1 MLFAL
6 SSALACLEQNRDRC
20 FRNEKRKNEP
30 PEARLR
36 RQEKLPLPHRK
47 GALLYRSPA
56 AWWHKESSRGR
67 RDRSQVSVSNPGNRP
82 LHYSNRV
89 EQRCTTTRRGEFTR
103 LFFLSSCAKLQG
115 TRSSP
120 DGLSYYFHAL
130 PRLSVHLFGKSHFS
144 VTAHTDF
151 SGKRENNCLS
161 PSRNIASTKVTDRL
175 SSVATRRIRT
185 IHYEKRTK
193 FRG

>member
-1 MLFAL
+1 MYPSRKKKKQSMLFAL
-6 SSALACLEQNRDRC
+6 SSTLACLEQNRDRC

-103 LFFLSSCAKLQG
+103 LFFLSSCAK
-115 TRSSP
+115 S
-120 DGLSYYFHAL
+120 
-130 PRLSVHLFGKSHFS
+130 
-144 VTAHTDF
+144 
-151 SGKRENNCLS
+151 E
-161 PSRNIASTKVTDRL
+161 IASEMLAYALHSPPSASQAASRSGHAAL
-175 SSVATRRIRT
+175 CEHRSVMN
-185 IHYEKRTK
+185 EC
-193 FRG
+193 